1 MKYLSITY
9 PDLENGCGCRV
20 TLWVSGCS
28 HHCIE
33 CHNPE
38 TWDYDSGQAFTTKSY
53 QDLKEVLSLP
63 YIEGLTLSGGDP
75 LYKDNARGI
84 LTLCEKV
91 KADFPTKDIWLYTGY
106 TWEQIL
112 KNPAL
117 KEVLDFIDVLVE
129 GPYVK
134 ELRDISLAFR
144 GSSNQRIVDVK
155 QSLKE
160 NKLIL
165 WD

>member
-20 TLWVSGCS
+20 TLWVAGCS
-28 HHCIE
+28 HHCLG

-38 TWDYDSGQAFTTKSY
+38 TWDYEAGKDFTTKSY
-53 QDLKEVLSLP
+53 QDLKEILKLP
-63 YIEGLTLSGGDP
+63 YIKGIPLSGGDP
-75 LYKDNARGI
+75 LYKDNITGI
-84 LTLCEKV
+84 LTLCEKIRQ
-91 KADFPTKDIWLYTGY
+91 DFPSKDIWLYTGY

-117 KEVLDFIDVLVE
+117 KEVLNYIDVLVE
-129 GPYVK
+129 GPFVQ

-160 NKLIL
+160 NKFVI
-165 WD
+165 WA